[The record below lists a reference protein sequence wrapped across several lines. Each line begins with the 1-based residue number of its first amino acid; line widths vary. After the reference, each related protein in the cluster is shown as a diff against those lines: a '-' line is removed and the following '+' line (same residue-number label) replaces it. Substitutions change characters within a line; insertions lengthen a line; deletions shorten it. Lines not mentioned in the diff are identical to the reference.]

1 MYHHPENRVVS
12 VQRKANCMARWMSQR
27 SVAKW
32 MVALALV
39 AILVAGGVFVRGT
52 SPAHAAATDGCH
64 SALVASAK
72 ASGSGYTLTVS
83 TYARVGDGNVY
94 CGAMFAS
101 AQIAEPANGT
111 GGTLAVTL
119 VYDAGS
125 VTSSTAT
132 SGGGANGA
140 TFSTSTPRESTAC
153 GQATATFMS
162 TSGVSLSASTK
173 SSCPK

>member
-1 MYHHPENRVVS
+1 MIR
-12 VQRKANCMARWMSQR
+12 RMSHR
-27 SVAKW
+27 SAAKW
-32 MVALALV
+32 VVASALAV
-39 AILVAGGVFVRGT
+39 ILVAGGVFVRGT
-52 SPAHAAATDGCH
+52 SPAHAAAIDGCH

-101 AQIAEPANGT
+101 AQIAEPANGAS
-111 GGTLAVTL
+111 GTLAVTL
-119 VYDAGS
+119 VYDTGS
-125 VTSSTAT
+125 VTSSTVT
-132 SGGGANGA
+132 SGGGASGA

-153 GQATATFMS
+153 GRATATFMS
-162 TSGVSLSASTK
+162 TSGVPLSASTK